1 MQSNS
6 IAIIPARGGSK
17 GLEKKNLRE
26 FLGHPLIAWPIEA
39 AKRSKKLS
47 KIVVSTDDK
56 DIREVALKYGAEV
69 PFLRTSDVSGDLT
82 TTEETLKYSLLES
95 EKIFKQSF
103 DICVFLTCTD
113 LFRRDGW
120 IDHAIDALEENNELE
135 SVFVAN
141 ETHKNFWE
149 VIDNNPIRLKEWM
162 SVDKLEENHTGK
174 ILG

>member
-95 EKIFKQSF
+95 EKIFKQS
-103 DICVFLTCTD
+103 
-113 LFRRDGW
+113 
-120 IDHAIDALEENNELE
+120 
-135 SVFVAN
+135 
-141 ETHKNFWE
+141 
-149 VIDNNPIRLKEWM
+149 
-162 SVDKLEENHTGK
+162 
-174 ILG
+174 